1 MELAKAYV
9 QIIPTTE
16 GIKNN
21 LVDALGGDAAKDAG
35 ASTGATWSSAF
46 SAAFSN
52 PILQVAK
59 TAFEVVAA
67 GAIAAG
73 GAYAGMLTS
82 SIKNYSEYEQL
93 VGGSELMF
101 GKAYDFIAEKASTA
115 YKDVQISQS
124 EYLKQVNGFAVGLK
138 TAMDGDEQAA
148 AELADRIIRAEADV
162 VAATGKDRESVENAF
177 NGIMRNNF
185 TMLDNLGLGINA
197 TKEGMQAVIDEVN
210 EWNAQN
216 GKVTNYAID
225 NIADVQSALV
235 DYVEKQGMANYA
247 AMEGSTT
254 IQGSFASLKAAF
266 SDLMTGLSD
275 ESANI
280 PQLTG
285 QVVTQVFGVVDL
297 LLPRINQF
305 GIGLSNAFVE
315 LAKGIAARLPDI
327 IDGFQGFMDTLY
339 ENIPVIFENIGKA
352 MPYMVE
358 IGMTLIEMVIQGMV
372 ASQSAGGEAVL
383 SIIAGITETLDEQWD
398 NILLLGGI
406 LVTNLLEG
414 ISSMRETIIPKA
426 RELIDTILDSIGEM
440 LPDMLDMGVQ
450 LTSELVAGIS
460 THFAEWLANGG
471 VTDLIEGFNT
481 IWNAFDWG
489 ALGSTVVDLIISS
502 ISSGAGRIWETIKD
516 AVLGNSTAASAITS
530 TANATKN
537 VIAKASEVSV
547 NISGNVKKF
556 LNASTTTTQRRNAA
570 YGYAV
575 R

>member
-101 GKAYDFIAEKASTA
+101 GEAYDFIAEKASTA

-138 TAMDGDEQAA
+138 TAMNGDEQAA

-162 VAATGKDRESVENAF
+162 VAATGKDREAVENAF

-315 LAKGIAARLPDI
+315 LTKGIAARLPDI
-327 IDGFQGFMDTLY
+327 IDGFQGFMDALY
-339 ENIPVIFENIGKA
+339 ESIPVIFENIGKA

-383 SIIAGITETLDEQWD
+383 SIIAGITETLEEQWD

-414 ISSMRETIIPKA
+414 ILSMRETIIPKA
-426 RELIDTILDSIGEM
+426 RELVDTILDSIGEM

-450 LTSELVAGIS
+450 LTSELVSGIS

>member
-52 PILQVAK
+52 PIIQVAK

-67 GAIAAG
+67 GAVAAG
-73 GAYAGMLTS
+73 GAYVGMLTS

-101 GKAYDFIAEKASTA
+101 GEAYDFIAEKASSA

-124 EYLKQVNGFAVGLK
+124 EYLTQVNGFAVGLK
-138 TAMDGDEQAA
+138 NAMDGDEQAA
-148 AELADRIIRAEADV
+148 AELADRIVRAEADV
-162 VAATGKDRESVENAF
+162 VAATGRDRELVENAF

-185 TMLDNLGLGINA
+185 TMLDNLGIITNA
-197 TKEGMQAVIDEVN
+197 TREGMQDVIDEVN

-216 GKVTNYAID
+216 GKITNYTID
-225 NIADVQSALV
+225 NVADVQSALI
-235 DYVEKQGMANYA
+235 DYIEKQGMANYA
-247 AMEGSTT
+247 AMEGATT

-275 ESANI
+275 DSANI

-315 LAKGIAARLPDI
+315 LTKGIAARLPDI

-339 ENIPVIFENIGKA
+339 ESIPVIFENIGKA

-383 SIIAGITETLDEQWD
+383 SIIAGITETLEEQWD
-398 NILLLGGI
+398 SILLLGGI
-406 LVTNLLEG
+406 LVMNLLEG
-414 ISSMRETIIPKA
+414 ILSMRETIIPKA
-426 RELIDTILDSIGEM
+426 RELVDTILDSIGEM

-450 LTSELVAGIS
+450 LTSELVSGIS

-489 ALGSTVVDLIISS
+489 ALGSTVVDLIVSS

-530 TANATKN
+530 TASATKN